1 MDPNPTD
8 QSPEEVYSVWA
19 LPPEPAR
26 GRLRRLMAGLRAAH
40 GGPAFE
46 PHVTVVGAI
55 RLRRSAAVEALHAA
69 AAGVRPYTARVVG
82 DRRGFYRF
90 GGLQLEP
97 TPEVMAASDHC
108 CGHFGYER
116 PIPYVPHL
124 SLIYG
129 DRTEEQEA
137 AAMQKVEELDKGIR
151 ELQFEI
157 SDIAL
162 YKTDPKD
169 VESWELVALC
179 SLRQSK

>member
-1 MDPNPTD
+1 MDTTN

-19 LPPEPAR
+19 LPSDPAR
-26 GRLRRLMAGLRAAH
+26 GRLCRLMAELRAAL

-55 RLRRSAAVEALHAA
+55 RLRRSAAVEALRAA
-69 AAGVRPYTARVVG
+69 AGGVRPYTARVVG
-82 DRRGFYRF
+82 DRDGFYRC
-90 GGLQLEP
+90 GCLLLEP
-97 TPEVMAASDHC
+97 TPEVMEASDHC

-116 PIPYVPHL
+116 PIPYVPHV

-137 AAMQKVEELDKGIR
+137 AAMRKVQELDEDIR

-157 SDIAL
+157 SEVAL
-162 YKTDPKD
+162 YKTDPDD
-169 VESWELVALC
+169 VESWELVEAC
-179 SLRQSK
+179 NLRQVK